1 MLIYVDT
8 SDVRD
13 GALAELK
20 WAIEELAAYIGNAQ
34 RRMLAYSAFFS
45 DDGRRM
51 TVVHLHPDAA
61 SLDRKASLLGG
72 NGVAVHALHA
82 GFSRVDRQ

>member
-20 WAIEELAAYIGNAQ
+20 WAIEELAAYVGNAQ
-34 RRMLAYSAFFS
+34 RRMLAYSAFFC

-51 TVVHLHPDAA
+51 TVVHVHPDAVR
-61 SLDRKASLLGG
+61 DRRHRGG
-72 NGVAVHALHA
+72 HRL
-82 GFSRVDRQ
+82 RQCERT

>member
-1 MLIYVDT
+1 VLIYVDT

-20 WAIEELAAYIGNAQ
+20 WAIEELAAYVGNAQ

-51 TVVHLHPDAA
+51 TS
-61 SLDRKASLLGG
+61 SLRSARADIARWS
-72 NGVAVHALHA
+72 
-82 GFSRVDRQ
+82 